1 MNERFVFDGRC
12 YKTVALKSGENHC
25 EKCAFNECRECEYSS
40 VIPYCDA
47 DKRNDGK
54 NVYFVET
61 KTNFDRIT
69 SGQKILAEQLVYH
82 YYDEFNGDEWFG
94 VTGDGIRE
102 SFKTREKA
110 VIATLEWLGKEVDK

>member
-1 MNERFVFDGRC
+1 M
-12 YKTVALKSGENHC
+12 
-25 EKCAFNECRECEYSS
+25 
-40 VIPYCDA
+40 IPYCDA